1 LTNNPLYEIMDK
13 KYWNWVEFAFSIPVV
28 FYFTW
33 MFFERAY
40 RSIKTWNLNMFTLI
54 GIGAGVA
61 WIFSFVALLFPDWLP
76 AEFKSDDGAVHVY
89 FEAATVILT
98 LVLLG
103 QVLEA
108 RAHTK
113 TNTAVKE
120 LLKLTPNTAFKIV
133 DGEEKEVEISEIEIG
148 DKIRVKPGGKIPVDG
163 KITKGKT
170 SIDESMI
177 SGEPIPV
184 DKSEDDKVTAGTI
197 NGNQSF
203 VMKAEKIGSDTM
215 LSQIIEMV
223 NKASR
228 SQAPIQRLADKISAY
243 FVPI

>member
-61 WIFSFVALLFPDWLP
+61 WIFSFAALLFPDWLP
-76 AEFKSDDGAVHVY
+76 ADFKSDDGAVHVY

-133 DGEEKEVEISEIEIG
+133 DGEIG
-148 DKIRVKPGGKIPVDG
+148 R
-163 KITKGKT
+163 
-170 SIDESMI
+170 
-177 SGEPIPV
+177 
-184 DKSEDDKVTAGTI
+184 
-197 NGNQSF
+197 
-203 VMKAEKIGSDTM
+203 
-215 LSQIIEMV
+215 
-223 NKASR
+223 ASCR
-228 SQAPIQRLADKISAY
+228 ERGR
-243 FVPI
+243 